1 MQIPLYI
8 FSFLINFILSY
19 FLPVQSFS
27 CVLDVLAQITF
38 ENSDL
43 KAKQEV
49 TSLVSVPWAMPSLSL
64 CSANLFIPHGSL
76 LWTFCESVATEDIKR
91 QRQLCVAGQNLG
103 SLGFSPLR
111 QQAPWQLAQRLWVV
125 MIGRHKSLS
134 HCSVN
139 LPLAAEGICPY

>member
-1 MQIPLYI
+1 MQIPLDI

-76 LWTFCESVATEDIKR
+76 LGTFCVPTEHVKR
-91 QRQLCVAGQNLG
+91 QRQLWAELG
-103 SLGFSPLR
+103 
-111 QQAPWQLAQRLWVV
+111 
-125 MIGRHKSLS
+125 
-134 HCSVN
+134 
-139 LPLAAEGICPY
+139 